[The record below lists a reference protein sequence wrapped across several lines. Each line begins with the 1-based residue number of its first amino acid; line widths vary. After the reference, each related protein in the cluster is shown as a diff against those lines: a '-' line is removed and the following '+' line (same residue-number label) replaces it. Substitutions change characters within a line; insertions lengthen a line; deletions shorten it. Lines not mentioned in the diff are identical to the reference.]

1 MADDGS
7 SNNNNNYSHS
17 VTEQLARLE
26 EARKLVLGDAAYYGQ
41 IVQGILPIIGA
52 NARLEVRRWGTEF
65 LAEAFASPVL
75 AITQK
80 QSLSLVVLDT
90 LKAMLADSGEDP
102 AVLKS
107 VVQASASIYP
117 LVFRH
122 M

>member
-1 MADDGS
+1 MADIDDDR
-7 SNNNNNYSHS
+7 SNEHAAN
-17 VTEQLARLE
+17 EQLTRLE
-26 EARKLVLGDAAYYGQ
+26 AARKLVLSDPTCYSP
-41 IVQGILPIIGA
+41 IVEGILPIIGA
-52 NARLEVRRWGTEF
+52 NARLELRRWGADF

-75 AITQK
+75 AVNQK
-80 QSLSLVVLDT
+80 QSLALVVLDT
-90 LKAMLADSGEDP
+90 LKAMLEIPGEDP